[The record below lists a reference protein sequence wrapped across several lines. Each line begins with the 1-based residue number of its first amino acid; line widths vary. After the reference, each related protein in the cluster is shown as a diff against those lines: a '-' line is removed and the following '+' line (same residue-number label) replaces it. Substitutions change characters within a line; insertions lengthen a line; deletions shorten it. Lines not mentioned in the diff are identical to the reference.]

1 MSRFFLA
8 VPVLLGSSLAGCL
21 SHIGAKED
29 SGSLNIRWLEDF
41 ESARQAAASVGRPIL
56 AVLVAG
62 ELKDKC

>member
-1 MSRFFLA
+1 MSRFSLA
-8 VPVLLGSSLAGCL
+8 IPVLLSASLAGCL

-29 SGSLNIRWLEDF
+29 SGSLNIAWMEDF
-41 ESARQAAASVGRPIL
+41 DAAQRAAASVGRPIL